1 MMNAPLIYLS
11 IQRANNICRASAS
24 AVVYLRFRDLDERER
39 DLSRENAH
47 SVGFRPRKA
56 SFCGVSSHTGATM
69 DAWDVRGRTGPAAE
83 AGLMS
88 MSMSSPE
95 EELAAVLQRN
105 GCGRNEVVSFT
116 AINKMFQRQ
125 AQRLDTQRLQ
135 QEQNRQ
141 AIESAMEHMQTDL
154 ELQKLHSARQ
164 AKRLMWVK
172 EAARD
177 MDVHLLCI
185 ASERSK
191 TVQLCEKLKRDVDE
205 LSDYLS
211 RENPESY
218 KRCKMTSLSDM
229 AANGTDLASLPDVGH
244 IFRRSAES
252 RRSADCSSEASLE
265 ASTVRAGSKSSAA
278 SVSSHTSSTSSCV
291 ESSSPGSRSP
301 GDESQPGS
309 DTQGTEHIL
318 ASLSQ
323 ASQAPSQALGAASG
337 ASITPPASDVWQG
350 PLVVSSPT
358 AMPVLPALPAVPV
371 LQHGQSAVWAVPPLA
386 SCASSGRAWR
396 LWAARYS
403 QGEASPLGAQPLPRV
418 LKLAASKAAHFPAF
432 DYSGAACAA
441 GVACA
446 AGAVCR
452 AKGRGLLARFRQRA
466 EHARSRCPIAAG
478 AGHFAVSRPGGDS
491 LAARS
496 AGPVIAPVS
505 LLWRWQDGPGCAR

>member
-1 MMNAPLIYLS
+1 MINAS
-11 IQRANNICRASAS
+11 IIRAM
-24 AVVYLRFRDLDERER
+24 
-39 DLSRENAH
+39 H
-47 SVGFRPRKA
+47 G
-56 SFCGVSSHTGATM
+56 T
-69 DAWDVRGRTGPAAE
+69 AAE
-83 AGLMS
+83 PGLMS
-88 MSMSSPE
+88 TSMSSPE

-172 EAARD
+172 EATRD

-185 ASERSK
+185 ASEQSK

-205 LSDYLS
+205 LSGYLS
-211 RENPESY
+211 RESPESY

-278 SVSSHTSSTSSCV
+278 SVSSHTSSISSCV
-291 ESSSPGSRSP
+291 ESSPPGSRSP

-323 ASQAPSQALGAASG
+323 ASQAPSHALGAASG
-337 ASITPPASDVWQG
+337 SSTTPPASDVWQG
-350 PLVVSSPT
+350 PLVVSPPI
-358 AMPVLPALPAVPV
+358 AMPALPVLPALPAVPV
-371 LQHGQSAVWAVPPLA
+371 LQHGQRAVWAVRAPVA

-396 LWAARYS
+396 LWAVRYS
-403 QGEASPLGAQPLPRV
+403 QREASPLGPQPLPRV
-418 LKLAASKAAHFPAF
+418 CLS
-432 DYSGAACAA
+432 
-441 GVACA
+441 
-446 AGAVCR
+446 
-452 AKGRGLLARFRQRA
+452 
-466 EHARSRCPIAAG
+466 
-478 AGHFAVSRPGGDS
+478 
-491 LAARS
+491 
-496 AGPVIAPVS
+496 
-505 LLWRWQDGPGCAR
+505 